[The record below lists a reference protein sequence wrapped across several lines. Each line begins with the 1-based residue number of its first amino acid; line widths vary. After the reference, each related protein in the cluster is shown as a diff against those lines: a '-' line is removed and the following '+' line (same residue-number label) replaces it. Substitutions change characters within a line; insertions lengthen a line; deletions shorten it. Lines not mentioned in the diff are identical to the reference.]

1 MKLAIVS
8 NVSGCTWGG
17 SEEVWYRMALQ
28 ALQEGHEVV
37 ACLHPDLHGAMQLAE
52 FEQSGGR
59 LVGWQQSKVA
69 RFESWEQKIF
79 PSFSDRRL
87 GNPDMVL
94 LSCGSLPAITCVPG
108 LMVYLRKTRACFSV
122 LCLFNAECVPFSCK
136 ERSEVTWLLENSAAN
151 IFVADQNRQLAVRQF
166 GVGLACA
173 HVFHGPLRESFDEPL
188 AMPDPSAPVVFSCVA
203 RMETLWKGQD
213 MLLEV
218 LATKA
223 WRERD
228 WRLRLYGE
236 GPDKEHVERLI
247 KLFGLGEKAGFA
259 RFAREM
265 RSIWQDSQV
274 MVLPSRGEG
283 TSLAMLEAMMC
294 GRPVVTT
301 DVGGN
306 REVLEEGVS
315 GWIAEG
321 TTPQSLAEAME
332 RCWEARKSWASMG
345 ARAHES
351 AKRISDVQPS
361 LRLLETLTEVVKV
374 RGSSGAA
381 VMG

>member
-17 SEEVWYRMALQ
+17 SEEVWYRMALT
-28 ALQEGHEVV
+28 ALQKGHKVV
-37 ACLHPDLHGAMQLAE
+37 ACLHPDLHGAIQLAE
-52 FEQSGGR
+52 FKKSGGHV
-59 LVGWQQSKVA
+59 VGWWHSRVA
-69 RFESWEQKIF
+69 RFERWEQKIC

-108 LMVYLRKTRACFSV
+108 LTVYLRKTRARFAV
-122 LCLFNAECVPFSCK
+122 LCLFNAECLPLSCK

-166 GVGLACA
+166 GVGLADA
-173 HVFHGPLRESFDEPL
+173 HVFHGPLRESFDESP

-218 LATKA
+218 LATKV
-223 WRERD
+223 WKERN
-228 WRLRLYGE
+228 WKLRLYGE
-236 GPDKEHVERLI
+236 GPDKDHVARLI
-247 KLFGLGEKAGFA
+247 KLFGLEEKVGFA
-259 RFAREM
+259 RFVGDM
-265 RSIWQDSQV
+265 KSIWHDSQV
-274 MVLPSRGEG
+274 MILPSRGEG

-315 GWIAEG
+315 GWIAEAA
-321 TTPQSLAEAME
+321 TPYSLASAME
-332 RCWEARKSWASMG
+332 RCWDARNAWVNMG
-345 ARAHES
+345 ARAYES
-351 AKRISDVQPS
+351 AKRISDAEPS
-361 LRLLETLTEVVKV
+361 LKLLDALEHGM
-374 RGSSGAA
+374 RS
-381 VMG
+381 